1 MECMISKFDIFGLIG
16 KSSIKFV
23 IQSKIRLAEQW
34 RAEEKTQVIIVGDY
48 VILVVW
54 MAARPKAEDEIFNA
68 LAKKS

>member
-48 VILVVW
+48 VILVV
-54 MAARPKAEDEIFNA
+54 
-68 LAKKS
+68 